1 MVGTPRR
8 LAREAASGPKQ
19 HINHRIIITTMPTH
33 TTTTIITMA
42 CRKNKSLK
50 PKHLSIL
57 SASRLMPVRRSRLQ
71 LLLIITTIIITMP
84 FTRIRPTTIITM

>member
-1 MVGTPRR
+1 
-8 LAREAASGPKQ
+8 
-19 HINHRIIITTMPTH
+19 
-33 TTTTIITMA
+33 MA
-42 CRKNKSLK
+42 CRKSKSLK

-71 LLLIITTIIITMP
+71 LLLLIITTIIITMP